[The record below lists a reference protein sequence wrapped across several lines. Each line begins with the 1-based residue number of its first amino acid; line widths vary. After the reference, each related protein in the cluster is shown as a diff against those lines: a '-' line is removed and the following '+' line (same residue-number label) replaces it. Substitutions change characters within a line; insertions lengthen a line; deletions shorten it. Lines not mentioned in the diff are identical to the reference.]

1 MAEKDRRVLTLLPT
15 SATVIGSMIGTG
27 VFTTT
32 GLMVGMGAAG
42 GDILLAW
49 LVGGIVALCGA
60 LCYGEVG
67 ANLPES
73 GGEYYYLS
81 RLLHPALGF
90 MSGCVSLV
98 VGFAAP
104 IAAAAIAMNL
114 YLGRIISGWPVPV
127 MAAGT
132 ILLLALLHAYDV
144 QIGSKF
150 QTAITVLKVIL
161 IVAFILGVF
170 WGALNTSG
178 GSFEFNSGFLTS
190 SPFAVVLVFVSFA
203 YSGWNAAAYIGTEVR
218 NPERTL
224 PWSLLL
230 GTGIVTALYVLL
242 NVSYLISG
250 SLSELS
256 GVEEVGHVVGTRLW
270 GTTGGNIVSLLIA
283 LTLVCPIS
291 AMLMIGPRVAEAM
304 AKDGFL
310 PESLARLNARNVPA
324 LAVWLQALLA
334 MLIAVTSSFG
344 TLLIY
349 IGFTLNIFAALTVV
363 SLFRLRQQGRSKYR
377 ICVGYPFTPLV
388 FLGFAVW
395 MTVWSIQSQPM
406 ATLAGLGTLL
416 LAFLAYVLRS
426 RTKPDHPKFEAQES
440 GPVMSVSEKSSHKK

>member
-1 MAEKDRRVLTLLPT
+1 MFKKDRRVLTLVPA

-32 GLMVGMGAAG
+32 GLMVGMGSAG
-42 GDILLAW
+42 GDIVLAW
-49 LVGGIVALCGA
+49 MLGGIVALCGA

-81 RLLHPALGF
+81 RLLHPSLGF
-90 MSGCVSLV
+90 MSGCISLV

-114 YLGRIISGWPVPV
+114 YLARVIAGWPVPI

-144 QIGSKF
+144 PIGSRF
-150 QTAITVLKVIL
+150 QTAITVLKVLLIL
-161 IVAFILGVF
+161 AFIFGVL
-170 WGALNTSG
+170 WGTSNSG
-178 GSFEFNSGFLTS
+178 GSAFAFNSDFLTS
-190 SPFAVVLVFVSFA
+190 PSFAVVLVFVSFA
-203 YSGWNAAAYIGTEVR
+203 YSGWNAAAYIGTELR
-218 NPERTL
+218 QPERTL
-224 PWSLLL
+224 PWSLLV

-242 NVSYLISG
+242 NVSYLISAP
-250 SLSELS
+250 LSVLS

-270 GTTGGNIVSLLIA
+270 GASGGNFVSLLIA

-310 PESLARLNARNVPA
+310 PASFAQLSRRNVPA
-324 LAVWLQALLA
+324 QAVALQTVLA

-344 TLLIY
+344 PLLIY

-363 SLFRLRQQGRSKYR
+363 SLFLLRRSGRSTYKV
-377 ICVGYPFTPLV
+377 CVGYPFTPLV

-395 MTVWSIQSQPM
+395 MTVWSIRSQPK

-416 LAFLAYVLRS
+416 VAFLAYTWRS
-426 RTKPDHPKFEAQES
+426 RKMTQNPNDKELLQR
-440 GPVMSVSEKSSHKK
+440 GSE

>member
-1 MAEKDRRVLTLLPT
+1 MPEKDRRVLTLVPA

-32 GLMVGMGAAG
+32 GLMVGMGSAG
-42 GDILLAW
+42 GDIVLAW
-49 LVGGIVALCGA
+49 LLGGLVALCGA

-81 RLLHPALGF
+81 RLLHPSVGF

-114 YLGRIISGWPVPV
+114 YLARVISGWPVPI
-127 MAAGT
+127 MAAVT
-132 ILLLALLHAYDV
+132 ILLVSLLHAYDLR
-144 QIGSKF
+144 IGSRF
-150 QTAITVLKVIL
+150 QTAITVLKVVL
-161 IVAFILGVF
+161 VLAFIFGVILGTRNVAG
-170 WGALNTSG
+170 GAFS
-178 GSFEFNSGFLTS
+178 FNSSFLMS

-203 YSGWNAAAYIGTEVR
+203 YSGWNAAAYIGTELR
-218 NPERTL
+218 DPERTL

-230 GTGIVTALYVLL
+230 GTGIVTALYMLL
-242 NVSYLISG
+242 NVAYVISG
-250 SLSELS
+250 PLSDLS
-256 GVEEVGHVVGTRLW
+256 GVDEVGYVVGTRLW
-270 GTTGGNIVSLLIA
+270 GATGGSIVSVLIA
-283 LTLVCPIS
+283 LTLVCPLS
-291 AMLMIGPRVAEAM
+291 AYLMIGPRVAEAM

-310 PESLARLNARNVPA
+310 PGAFAQLNARSVPA
-324 LAVWLQALLA
+324 FAVILQTLLA

-344 TLLIY
+344 PLLIY

-363 SLFRLRQQGRSKYR
+363 SLFRLRREGRSKYK
-377 ICVGYPFTPLV
+377 ICIGYPFTPLV

-395 MTVWSIQSQPM
+395 MTVWSIQSQPL

-416 LAFLAYVLRS
+416 LAFLAYLLRA
-426 RTKPDHPKFEAQES
+426 RTKSLTVPDTAGHS
-440 GPVMSVSEKSSHKK
+440 T